1 MCVRYFGQWEMLA
14 VSLSAVAFYYGTDFV
29 IPGFHQRTM
38 LVLAYKTPVD
48 VTKGVTDE
56 EGAIR
61 GHPRGSFCASPLFW
75 HFRFGSIF
83 SR

>member
-1 MCVRYFGQWEMLA
+1 MCDRYSGQWEMLA

-61 GHPRGSFCASPLFW
+61 GHQRCFLLRVSFVLAFSFW
-75 HFRFGSIF
+75 LNFI
-83 SR
+83 